1 MPVKFD
7 PRNKETLLSPER
19 RKSLDM
25 YRMLSL
31 IPILPHHVIADIGCG
46 PGFFTVPLAKY
57 LWDGKIYAVDIKQ
70 EMLDA
75 AKEGVDR
82 ERLSNVEYVK
92 STERR
97 LPIKKGILDGAVAA
111 FVIQEAAGRESLL
124 KEIHRCMRT
133 PGWTVILEWHR
144 KKSKEGPP
152 LKQRIADTDMMN
164 LLEKTGFRVASKHDL
179 NSQHYMI
186 VARA

>member
-7 PRNKETLLSPER
+7 PRNKEILLSPAR

-25 YRMLSL
+25 YRLLSL
-31 IPILPHHVIADIGCG
+31 IPILPHLAIADIGCG

-57 LWDGKIYAVDIKQ
+57 LWDGKLFAVDIKQ

-75 AKEGVDR
+75 AKEAVDS
-82 ERLSNVEYVK
+82 ERLSNVEFVK

-97 LPIKKGILDGAVAA
+97 LPLKKDSLDGSVVA

-124 KEIHRCMRT
+124 KEIRRCQRT
-133 PGWTVILEWHR
+133 PGWAVILEWHK

-152 LKQRIADTDMMN
+152 FQQRIKDTDMMN
-164 LLEKTGFRVASKHDL
+164 LLEKTGFRVSTKRDL
-179 NSQHYMI
+179 NNQQYMI
-186 VARA
+186 VART

>member
-7 PRNKETLLSPER
+7 PRNKEILLSPAR

-25 YRMLSL
+25 YRLLSF
-31 IPILPHHVIADIGCG
+31 IPILPHHAIADIGCG
-46 PGFFTVPLAKY
+46 PGFFTVPMAKY
-57 LWDGKIYAVDIKQ
+57 LWDGKLFAVDIKQ

-75 AKEGVDR
+75 AKEAVDS
-82 ERLSNVEYVK
+82 ERLSNVEFVK

-97 LPIKKGILDGAVAA
+97 LPLKKDSLDGAVVA

-124 KEIHRCMRT
+124 KEIRRCQRT
-133 PGWTVILEWHR
+133 PGWAVILEWHK

-152 LKQRIADTDMMN
+152 FQQRIKDTDMMN
-164 LLEKTGFRVASKHDL
+164 LLEKTGFRVSTKRDL
-179 NSQHYMI
+179 NNQQYMI
-186 VARA
+186 VART

>member
-7 PRNKETLLSPER
+7 PRNKEALLSPER

-25 YRMLSL
+25 YRLLSL

-57 LWDGKIYAVDIKQ
+57 LWDGKLYAVDIKQ

-75 AKEGVDR
+75 AKEAVDS
-82 ERLSNVEYVK
+82 ERLSNVEFVK

-97 LPIKKGILDGAVAA
+97 LPLQKDILDGTVVA

-124 KEIHRCMRT
+124 KEIRRCMRT
-133 PGWTVILEWHR
+133 PGWAVILEWHKR
-144 KKSKEGPP
+144 KSKEGPP
-152 LKQRIADTDMMN
+152 LQQRIEDTDMTN
-164 LLEKTGFRVASKHDL
+164 LLEKTGFRVASRRDL
-179 NSQHYMI
+179 NKQQYMI
-186 VARA
+186 VART